1 MWKVV
6 GLMRWN
12 LGDALSLMGFGYCL
26 FNVFERFGGCA
37 SLGCQAVQHP
47 ALWFVGM
54 AYCLFLP
61 AARRMA
67 PRFWAWGVFAG
78 ALVEGALVLY
88 QVLLGL
94 YCRECLVFTSI
105 FVAYLILV
113 PALPLRVRAAA
124 FGTALSVAAL
134 SAGLLAVMNC
144 GVLCDNPAVD
154 RIEEVA
160 GRNPVV
166 VFEPLCS
173 QCHEF
178 LRILDTAGLGDQVD
192 LCPQAW
198 SFDAVVKLARENCN
212 DKNFVKCLFA
222 HLAIVRDNNRYC
234 SKKGWEAVPFL
245 ITRDGR
251 AVSTSEGLAYLAL
264 TGAPDLWGWEV
275 GGSCTPGAKPADGEV
290 CR

>member
-1 MWKVV
+1 V
-6 GLMRWN
+6 
-12 LGDALSLMGFGYCL
+12 
-26 FNVFERFGGCA
+26 
-37 SLGCQAVQHP
+37 
-47 ALWFVGM
+47 
-54 AYCLFLP
+54 
-61 AARRMA
+61 
-67 PRFWAWGVFAG
+67 AG
-78 ALVEGALVLY
+78 
-88 QVLLGL
+88 
-94 YCRECLVFTSI
+94 
-105 FVAYLILV
+105 
-113 PALPLRVRAAA
+113 
-124 FGTALSVAAL
+124 L

-160 GRNPVV
+160 GRKPVV

-173 QCHEF
+173 QCYEF
-178 LRILDTAGLGDQVD
+178 LRILNTAGLGDQVD

-212 DKNFVKCLFA
+212 DKNFVKCLLA

-234 SKKGWEAVPFL
+234 SKRGWETVPFL

-251 AVSTSEGLAYLAL
+251 AVSASEGLAYLAL

-275 GGSCTPGAKPADGEV
+275 GGSCTPGAKPADGGV